1 MQAGPKDDELSTFKM
16 IEDAGRGGIRDSVI
30 AGDVHHHHY
39 PNQAAPQPQTVIIG
53 NTEMN
58 QTSFSPFGPGA
69 IPIQGKSSLASII
82 GVCVFIAGVIS
93 LLASGYSLIAYSL
106 PELALLKLT
115 TILTI
120 PLSLSLIFGGFE
132 MTKYKRRGV
141 QLALLT
147 VILFGVLG
155 VVEAQF
161 TDEIIES
168 QCEAGELTR
177 EDCDNLSEISGSG
190 IVSTLSTVF
199 TIICYGFCGL
209 IVSIPML
216 MVNGGLDDS
225 SLFKV

>member
-1 MQAGPKDDELSTFKM
+1 M
-16 IEDAGRGGIRDSVI
+16 
-30 AGDVHHHHY
+30 
-39 PNQAAPQPQTVIIG
+39 
-53 NTEMN
+53 
-58 QTSFSPFGPGA
+58 
-69 IPIQGKSSLASII
+69 
-82 GVCVFIAGVIS
+82 
-93 LLASGYSLIAYSL
+93 
-106 PELALLKLT
+106 LKLT